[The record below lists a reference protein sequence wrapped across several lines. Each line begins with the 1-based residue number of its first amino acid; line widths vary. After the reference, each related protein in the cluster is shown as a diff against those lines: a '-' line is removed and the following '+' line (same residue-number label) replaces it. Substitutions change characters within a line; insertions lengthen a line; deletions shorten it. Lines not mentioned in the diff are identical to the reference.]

1 MPVSTWILLILPPVV
16 LVILEI
22 VHYTRKDREV

>member
-1 MPVSTWILLILPPVV
+1 MPISTWILLILPPVV

-22 VHYTRKDREV
+22 VFYTRGEEEA